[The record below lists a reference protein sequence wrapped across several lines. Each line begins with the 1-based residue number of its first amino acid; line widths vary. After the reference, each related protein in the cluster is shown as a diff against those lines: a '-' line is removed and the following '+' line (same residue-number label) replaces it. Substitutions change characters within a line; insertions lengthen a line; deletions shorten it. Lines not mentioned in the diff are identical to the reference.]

1 MGERFPYSTESDELL
16 TDRAR
21 ELREPPDQNT
31 SPLRTYICFPA
42 GGNAYAIESGSVVE
56 VLGAVPAPL
65 PAEIGRRAAEER
77 GTQLPIFSIPGA
89 PPFLLGIINLRG
101 SLHTVLDLSRL
112 LFDTP
117 TAQTGQSQ
125 LLQVDDSDAELCL
138 LTEGRSETL
147 IIHEDQIHSST
158 ETMPPEL
165 QTILSGA
172 VPFHDSFI
180 GIIDCGRLAA
190 HPQLTALINPP
201 NVA

>member
-16 TDRAR
+16 AERAR

-31 SPLRTYICFPA
+31 STLRTYICFPA
-42 GGNAYAIESGSVVE
+42 GGNAYAIESGSVVQ
-56 VLGAVPAPL
+56 VLGAVTATL
-65 PAEIGRRAAEER
+65 PSGPGRRMAR
-77 GTQLPIFSIPGA
+77 DGGSQLPIFSIPGA
-89 PPFLLGIINLRG
+89 PGFLLGIINLRG
-101 SLHTVLDLSRL
+101 ALHTVLDLGRL

-117 TAQTGQSQ
+117 TAQTEQSQ
-125 LLQVDDSDAELCL
+125 LLQIDDDAVELCL

-147 IIHEDQIHSST
+147 IIHEDQIHACT

-172 VPFHDSFI
+172 VPFHESFI

-190 HPQLTALINPP
+190 HPSLTTLINTPT
-201 NVA
+201 VV